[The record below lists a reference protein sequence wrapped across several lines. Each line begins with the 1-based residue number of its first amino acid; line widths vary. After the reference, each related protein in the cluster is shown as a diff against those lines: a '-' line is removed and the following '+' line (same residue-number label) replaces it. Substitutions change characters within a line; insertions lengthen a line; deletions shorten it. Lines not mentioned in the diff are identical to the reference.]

1 MPCVPALRGRRREL
15 LEAVGTG
22 IGTVDR
28 PEASEA
34 DITREYMAE
43 KGARPNVHP
52 IQRRVLDAL
61 AALSSPLL
69 PDDYLELINPLWST
83 RELRGRIVTIDHE
96 TPDAATVLIKPG
108 YRWSGH
114 QPGQYLRIGLDIQG
128 VRHWRA
134 YSLTSDPAR
143 PDGLISITV
152 KNVDEGKVSPYLV
165 RRGRTGA
172 IVGLGGVEG
181 EFVLPEELP
190 EKLLFISA
198 GSGITPIMSMLR
210 HLDQSGDLGDVVLL
224 HSARR
229 TEEVIF
235 GDELRSMA
243 DRNEHFQLHE
253 QLTAEAGRMGP
264 KDLDRLCE
272 DWRERETF
280 VSGPAD
286 MLEELIEHWKQEGDP
301 ELLHVERFQPK
312 LGLDEG
318 EEGEGGTIKFLKSD
332 AEAESDGTVPILV
345 AGENAGLE
353 LPYGCREG
361 ICHTCVGELREG
373 RVRDLR
379 TGKVYGQEGE
389 VIRTCISAPEGPIEI
404 EL

>member
-1 MPCVPALRGRRREL
+1 
-15 LEAVGTG
+15 
-22 IGTVDR
+22 
-28 PEASEA
+28 
-34 DITREYMAE
+34 MAE

-52 IQRRVLDAL
+52 VQRRILDAL
-61 AALSSPLL
+61 AAFTSPLL

-83 RELRGRIVTIDHE
+83 RELRGRIETIEHE

-134 YSLTSDPAR
+134 YSLTSDPGR

-165 RRGRTGA
+165 RRGRPGT

-181 EFVLPEELP
+181 EFVLPDP
-190 EKLLFISA
+190 VPAKLLFISA

-210 HLDQSGDLGDVVLL
+210 HLDQTGKLGDAVLL

-229 TEEVIF
+229 SDEVIF
-235 GDELRSMA
+235 GDELRSLA
-243 DRNEHFQLHE
+243 KRNSRFQLHE
-253 QLTAEAGRMGP
+253 QLTSDAGRMGP
-264 KDLDRLCE
+264 ADLDRLCE
-272 DWRERETF
+272 DWRERQAF
-280 VSGPAD
+280 VSGPPD
-286 MLEELIEHWKQEGDP
+286 MLEALTEHWEQEGDP
-301 ELLHVERFQPK
+301 ERLHLERFQPK

-318 EEGEGGTIKFLKSD
+318 ASGEGGTIKFLKSD
-332 AEAESDGTVPILV
+332 TEAESDGSVPILV

-389 VIRTCISAPEGPIEI
+389 IIRTCISAPEGPIEI